1 MPGRVLVRFTGGIGR
16 MLDTKRF
23 LKRIVLVGLIST
35 LPGYVS
41 LSLPTVAVM
50 VQEDRPDQA
59 VEAPQAAQAAVV
71 IPRAVV
77 IPQPA

>member
-1 MPGRVLVRFTGGIGR
+1 MVRFTGGIGR
-16 MLDTKRF
+16 MLDTKHF

-50 VQEDRPDQA
+50 AQEDRPDQA